1 MSNSLALW
9 EMKASSFEEAQK
21 IATLVSNSS
30 LCPSAY
36 RSGPAGDKSGD
47 VILASAYGA
56 TLGMSL
62 MQSLSNISVIN
73 GHATVW
79 GDALP
84 AICRRSGKAR
94 YIKEDFDPETMT
106 ATCTAARTDEP
117 EDITHS
123 ASFSIEDARRA
134 NLVSIDDKGN
144 INSSKGPWKQYPR
157 RMLQMRARAYCLRDT
172 FPDALQ
178 GIEVTEEVRTTLPS
192 LPAIPAAPTS
202 SASALTR
209 RRRLTTSTPLAPPSS
224 PHAFRRR
231 RSHSCARRGR
241 SAATQSKTK
250 TSKTPPSTSNTK

>member
-36 RSGPAGDKSGD
+36 RSGPAGDRSGD

-84 AICRRSGKAR
+84 AICRRSGKVR
-94 YIKEDFDPETMT
+94 YIRETFDDETMT
-106 ATCTAARTDEP
+106 ATCEAARTDEP

-123 ASFSIEDARRA
+123 SSFSIQDAARA

-178 GIEVTEEVRTTLPS
+178 GIEVTEEVREIFRSRIDEAETLDDLNAVGAS
-192 LPAIPAAPTS
+192 LKSARLSPEEKSQLREAWSLKRDAIRNSDVEDANIN
-202 SASALTR
+202 
-209 RRRLTTSTPLAPPSS
+209 
-224 PHAFRRR
+224 
-231 RSHSCARRGR
+231 
-241 SAATQSKTK
+241 Q
-250 TSKTPPSTSNTK
+250 

>member
-21 IATLVSNSS
+21 IAKLVSNSS

-36 RSGPAGDKSGD
+36 RSGPAGDKSDD

-84 AICRRSGKAR
+84 AICRRSGKVR

-178 GIEVTEEVRTTLPS
+178 GIEVTEEVRDYAPQPSRQSGGFEIFRSRIDEAETLDDLNAIGAS
-192 LPAIPAAPTS
+192 LK
-202 SASALTR
+202 SARLSPEEKSQLREAWTLR
-209 RRRLTTSTPLAPPSS
+209 RDSIKNKDVED
-224 PHAFRRR
+224 
-231 RSHSCARRGR
+231 
-241 SAATQSKTK
+241 ATINQ
-250 TSKTPPSTSNTK
+250 

>member
-84 AICRRSGKAR
+84 AICRRSGKVR

-123 ASFSIEDARRA
+123 ASFSIQDAARA

-144 INSSKGPWKQYPR
+144 INSS
-157 RMLQMRARAYCLRDT
+157 
-172 FPDALQ
+172 
-178 GIEVTEEVRTTLPS
+178 
-192 LPAIPAAPTS
+192 
-202 SASALTR
+202 
-209 RRRLTTSTPLAPPSS
+209 
-224 PHAFRRR
+224 
-231 RSHSCARRGR
+231 
-241 SAATQSKTK
+241 
-250 TSKTPPSTSNTK
+250 